1 MTTQLIREHKSTTE
15 PKARPIRLGARIGLR
30 RHRNARTRVRAKR
43 IQVLPDHA
51 DPQIHEEIEAFSA
64 NWKDAR
70 AEPRPRRVVLAVDR
84 SLIPERA
91 HPTQPTVIQLQ
102 AKRKF
107 RSPRAVGRERI
118 ARAPMLFVR
127 SVIETRTEARV
138 ETKAR
143 LERERQRAEVASE
156 IRRRLG
162 LASRGIFA
170 HGLRLLRANLSR

>member
-1 MTTQLIREHKSTTE
+1 MTTQSIREPERTTE
-15 PKARPIRLGARIGLR
+15 PKARPIRLGTRVTLRGLSD
-30 RHRNARTRVRAKR
+30 ARTLARAHR

-64 NWKDAR
+64 NGKDPR
-70 AEPRPRRVVLAVDR
+70 AEPCARRVVLVVDR
-84 SLIPERA
+84 SLVPERA

-107 RSPRAVGRERI
+107 GSPREVGSERV

-127 SVIETRTEARV
+127 SVIETRTEPRV
-138 ETKAR
+138 ETKTR
-143 LERERQRAEVASE
+143 FERDRQRAEVASE
-156 IRRRLG
+156 IRGWLG
-162 LASRGIFA
+162 LARRRIFA